1 MKTPGLL
8 PEANPIKKF
17 REGLGETQK
26 EFAAKGGFHENTLVR
41 LEQGCYADIPPR
53 IRTYLNQRGYPSG
66 SLTSDYRVWIRLR
79 RVASYGLLPEQLPP
93 AEVPGNPFV
102 AWRVSGKLS
111 RLDVCKL
118 FAVHTSTI
126 TRLETKK
133 VTKLPEQLEDALIQS
148 GYPVGLVAELGRRL
162 QNYVKGLD
170 DDRLSRAAV

>member
-1 MKTPGLL
+1 MSTPGL
-8 PEANPIKKF
+8 PEVNPIKAF
-17 REGLGETQK
+17 REQLGETQK
-26 EFAAKGGFHENTLVR
+26 EFASKGDFHENTLVR

-53 IRTYLNQRGYPSG
+53 IRTYLNKRGYPSG

-79 RVASYGLLPEQLPP
+79 RVASYGLLPCELPP

-133 VTKLPEQLEDALIQS
+133 VTRLPEQLEDALIQS

-162 QNYVKGLD
+162 QNYAKGLD
-170 DDRLSRAAV
+170 SERLIREAV